1 MQGTTP
7 GQRRRGRP
15 NVHWHDNIMKWT
27 ELSEDPP
34 KREQNGERLIMK
46 RSALGS
52 KKTEQ
57 QQPHGHQR
65 QTTPTSI
72 VSTLYHRVTN
82 RNAIAVTTSALQWL
96 KLCIK
101 TWRTGRGLGYVKL
114 HFGSR
119 PTLVCF
125 KPSATPRPKWS
136 IFCLR
141 RCQACKVSSRSGNIS
156 GQRHVHAWRL
166 TCRGLY
172 PVVLHVCDRYAASVV
187 PSVSQFYSLSSASW
201 CCRA

>member
-101 TWRTGRGLGYVKL
+101 TWRTGRGLDL
-114 HFGSR
+114 R
-119 PTLVCF
+119 QTTLR
-125 KPSATPRPKWS
+125 K
-136 IFCLR
+136 
-141 RCQACKVSSRSGNIS
+141 
-156 GQRHVHAWRL
+156 
-166 TCRGLY
+166 
-172 PVVLHVCDRYAASVV
+172 
-187 PSVSQFYSLSSASW
+187 
-201 CCRA
+201 